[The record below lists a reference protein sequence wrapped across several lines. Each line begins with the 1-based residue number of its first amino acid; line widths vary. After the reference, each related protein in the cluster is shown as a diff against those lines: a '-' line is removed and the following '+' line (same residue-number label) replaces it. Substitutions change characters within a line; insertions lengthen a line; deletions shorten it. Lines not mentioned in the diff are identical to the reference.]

1 MSQSVGSKPVVRG
14 LVAAVVA
21 MVVSGSAVI
30 ADGAQRPQFRATVDV
45 VQLQVAV
52 ADSRGDHIP
61 NLSSDD
67 FVLRVDGRL
76 RDLTAVYE
84 VDLRQIRGDEFEDE
98 QYIPPAGWRQFLLF
112 FDFSFSTKRGILRAR
127 DAAIDF
133 VEKRT
138 HPKDLISVATYT
150 TVGGLKLISPFTA
163 DRAQVS
169 SAIRGFGVDR
179 AKYLVDPAGFAVQP
193 LADLLALQEAAPQT
207 APGGQQDQLQQI
219 IEGTLFATNVDA
231 ASQDFRRYR
240 EEVVN
245 YADQLVGLGDMLTA
259 TRGRKHVLLFSAGFD
274 DKVLAGQSLD
284 ELAEDTERLQQ
295 GMSWAI
301 NSETRF
307 GSADLRESLS
317 KAVANLNAS
326 DTVFHA
332 FDVGGLGNDRVD
344 DTFRTTQSGKQG
356 LAYLAEGT
364 NGTITWNANDLTP
377 ALATLAEETA
387 RYYVLAYPKNAD
399 DDTVVELGVEVRRPG
414 AQILAA
420 PERFSPPPAYA
431 DMDETQQQLQLS
443 EFISKGIEEEDM
455 TFDVR
460 ATAFAGDRRISR
472 LAVVVEIPFGQIE
485 AIAESRGD
493 GATEFDILGYVTD
506 AQGQMR
512 DMFSRR
518 VRLTMQQLSGRMD
531 GLPFRYYD
539 LLWALPGPQQVR
551 VLVRD
556 VQAGQLS
563 TRTEIVEVP
572 GFENPTGVVV
582 SGPVAVDAAHPG
594 LLMRGIDPS
603 APPQHRA
610 GGPVAYPFVVGDQEV
625 TPQVYT
631 LTEAGGRCQFLIVA
645 HNLARHP
652 FTGQVQTS
660 LNATAIDERGASHE
674 IAAMNLVARYYDA
687 EQNATSMLV
696 EAVLPDSLGE
706 GAYLLEIDLVD
717 AIAGQ
722 TVEQVMP
729 FLISADAGID

>member
-1 MSQSVGSKPVVRG
+1 MSQRMRLKH
-14 LVAAVVA
+14 VARCLPTAICAVL
-21 MVVSGSAVI
+21 VSGSAVI
-30 ADGAQRPQFRATVDV
+30 VDGAQRPQFRATVEV

-84 VDLRQIRGDEFEDE
+84 VDLRQIRGDEFEEDH
-98 QYIPPAGWRQFLLF
+98 YIPPAGWRQFLMF

-127 DAAIDF
+127 DAALDF
-133 VEKRT
+133 VELRT
-138 HPKDLISVATYT
+138 HPKDLIGVATYT
-150 TVGGLKLISPFTA
+150 SIGGLKLVSPFTA
-163 DRAQVS
+163 DRAQVAN
-169 SAIRGFGVDR
+169 AIRGFGVDR
-179 AKYLVDPAGFAVQP
+179 AKYLVDPAGFALQP
-193 LADLLALQEAAPQT
+193 LADLLTLQENRTDAATGTEQDALQQLIEA
-207 APGGQQDQLQQI
+207 
-219 IEGTLFATNVDA
+219 TLFAANVDT

-240 EEVVN
+240 DEVVN
-245 YADQLVGLGDMLTA
+245 YADQLVGLGNMLTA

-274 DKVLAGQSLD
+274 DKVLTGQSLD
-284 ELAEDTERLQQ
+284 ELAEDTQRLQQ
-295 GMSWAI
+295 GQSWAV

-307 GSADLRESLS
+307 GSADLRESLA
-317 KAVANLNAS
+317 KAVENLNAS

-332 FDVGGLGNDRVD
+332 FDVGGLGDERVAG
-344 DTFRTTQSGKQG
+344 TFQLTEGGKQG
-356 LAYLAEGT
+356 LAYLAEET

-387 RYYVLAYPKNAD
+387 RYYVLAYPKD
-399 DDTVVELGVEVRRPG
+399 DDDATVVELDVEVRGPG

-420 PERFSPPPAYA
+420 PKRFSPPPAYV

-455 TFDVR
+455 IFDVR

-472 LAVVVEIPFGQIE
+472 LAVVVEIPFGQLE
-485 AIAESRGD
+485 AIAEARGD
-493 GATEFDILGYVTD
+493 GATELDILGYVTD

-518 VRLTMQQLSGRMD
+518 VRLTMQQLSGRME

-539 LLWALPGPQQVR
+539 LLWALPGSQQVR

-556 VQAGQLS
+556 VQAGRLS

-572 GFENPTGVVV
+572 GFQNPTGVVV
-582 SGPVAVDAAHPG
+582 SGPVPVDAAHPG

-603 APPQHRA
+603 APPRHRE

-631 LTEAGGRCQFLIVA
+631 LTAAGGVCQFLIVA

-660 LNATAIDERGASHE
+660 LNATAIDESGASHAVAS
-674 IAAMNLVARYYDA
+674 INLVARHYDA
-687 EQNATSMLV
+687 QQNSTSMLV
-696 EAVLPDSLGE
+696 EAVLPNSLGE

-729 FLISADAGID
+729 FLITADAGID